1 MEVSSSRI
9 TEISSGKA
17 SSRKLMEGSTPS
29 SREMIYTVDEF
40 GNLLALESRETLHFA
55 RSSKRHAAVIGMI
68 QRSDGSYVV
77 QWRAANKL
85 GGSRLDVSA
94 TTHVREN
101 ETYEKALQRSFG
113 NELRI
118 NVKVPLKHVFD
129 FRYEE
134 ELGERKEN
142 EYCKVYIG
150 SYDGPYDPNPDE
162 IDSIKFMGLQELKE
176 FVRKNQAKSTK
187 WLRET
192 VMRM

>member
-1 MEVSSSRI
+1 
-9 TEISSGKA
+9 
-17 SSRKLMEGSTPS
+17 
-29 SREMIYTVDEF
+29 MIYTVDEF